1 MPLVHGRRV
10 FLRSAGGLAL
20 GLPFLPSLLP
30 RQAKG
35 APGDQAKRF
44 IAKQRIG
51 TRNHITRALSMG
63 DQRHLQVFQHRH
75 RKKGLRH
82 LKATPHAQPANGA
95 RR

>member
-44 IAKQRIG
+44 IAIQSQSGQMVADFWPAVTPACYQRRD
-51 TRNHITRALSMG
+51 TM
-63 DQRHLQVFQHRH
+63 
-75 RKKGLRH
+75 
-82 LKATPHAQPANGA
+82 
-95 RR
+95 